1 MQPNIVEMKRLGKF
15 DKKLDLVQNEFGK
28 SQNSSCD
35 ETYPR
40 KKYFKKKDNSLIEK
54 SFCKL
59 A

>member
-1 MQPNIVEMKRLGKF
+1 M
-15 DKKLDLVQNEFGK
+15 DLIQNDFGD

-40 KKYFKKKDNSLIEK
+40 KKYFKEGQQSDREI
-54 SFCKL
+54 FCKL